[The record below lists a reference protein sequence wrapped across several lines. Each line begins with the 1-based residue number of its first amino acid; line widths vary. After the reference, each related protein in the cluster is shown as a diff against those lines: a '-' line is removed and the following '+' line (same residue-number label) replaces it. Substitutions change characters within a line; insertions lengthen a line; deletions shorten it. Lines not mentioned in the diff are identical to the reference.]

1 MSTHR
6 KYHEHLARWCAIAVA
21 ALLPTVQ
28 AAAPVE
34 TSPTTYLVV
43 FRPGPQWLPG
53 KPLSAQ
59 PLREHGAYM
68 LDLYRRGVLKHAGGF
83 MDDSGGAMVFE
94 AADEPAA
101 RELIIKDPAVAAGVF
116 VFQLQRW
123 RLVDW
128 EARSKRSMR

>member
-1 MSTHR
+1 
-6 KYHEHLARWCAIAVA
+6 LARWCAIAVA

-28 AAAPVE
+28 AAAPAE

-53 KPLSAQ
+53 K

-116 VFQLQRW
+116 QLQRW

-128 EARSKRSMR
+128 EARSKRSMC